1 MEIWVLVR
9 KFFKLLIILK
19 IDEELVFGYL
29 VDIFDVVF
37 LYIFFFVKERQVK
50 IEVIFWVIDQILD
63 IYVYVIMVSGELF
76 DIVIIVKEVIIEI
89 VIVVMLIVVESIV
102 MVGIEMVVM
111 VLG

>member
-9 KFFKLLIILK
+9 KFFKFLIILK

>member
-50 IEVIFWVIDQILD
+50 IEVIFCVIDQILD